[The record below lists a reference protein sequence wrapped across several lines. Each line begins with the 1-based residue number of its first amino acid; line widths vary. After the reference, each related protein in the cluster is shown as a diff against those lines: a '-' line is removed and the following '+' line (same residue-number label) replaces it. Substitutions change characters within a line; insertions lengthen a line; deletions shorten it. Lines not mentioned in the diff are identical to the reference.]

1 MATKEAMEITLS
13 HKREPI
19 CCRDDHKMKFEATGI
34 SWKARNSDQKAQAIA
49 SYHCVYD
56 GCTVRYNL
64 AEGYFTVVNTP
75 EHPFF
80 IEEPGVNLLRCPK
93 HGTWL
98 YRQKSKNS
106 EERYMWHCGV
116 EGCDY
121 SRSRRF

>member
-1 MATKEAMEITLS
+1 VEDESGDEPNT
-13 HKREPI
+13 RE
-19 CCRDDHKMKFEATGI
+19 
-34 SWKARNSDQKAQAIA
+34 
-49 SYHCVYD
+49 
-56 GCTVRYNL
+56 TV

-106 EERYMWHCGV
+106 EERYIVALRRGRLRLQPFAPISGDQFVDVELFQLSPDIGV
-116 EGCDY
+116 ATETLAIIPVSNLCFLG
-121 SRSRRF
+121 